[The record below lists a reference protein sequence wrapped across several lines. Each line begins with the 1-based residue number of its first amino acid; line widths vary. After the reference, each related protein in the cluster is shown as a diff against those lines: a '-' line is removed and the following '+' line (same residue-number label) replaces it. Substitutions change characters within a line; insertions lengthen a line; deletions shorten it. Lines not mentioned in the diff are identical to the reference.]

1 MLGVDF
7 VGLPDPKKAMVFL
20 PEDWNEE
27 IKPWRRDA
35 AGPAPEIVRELR

>member
-1 MLGVDF
+1 MFGVDF
-7 VGLPDPKKAMVFL
+7 VGLPNKALVFL

-35 AGPAPEIVRELR
+35 TGPTPEIVRELR